1 MIVFLRMSSSFSFRP
16 VPLIPFLAAD
26 GALLLTALLI
36 AWRTPGE
43 ITGGALLAVVL
54 CVALGAGLAVLPWV
68 LNDAREREA
77 ALAERQREL
86 VELVN
91 TSTASAARW
100 GTQWA
105 SAATGLED
113 AAQLASRSI
122 AAAERLPVVF
132 QEKAEALAERLAAVE
147 REALARVER
156 TAQQE
161 AVMGARAEQMNA
173 TVAEF
178 QRTLA
183 EFGRVEAGLKEQRAA
198 IAAVLA
204 EVPAAVQQVRTV
216 REELDGRVAEIPA
229 LVAAQAAQIM
239 RVAGEAETRLGA
251 TVEALS
257 KRLAETE
264 ALIGDVVAKLERVAA
279 LPEPQVAAM
288 EVAPAPVAQ
297 TVVEKPKVVVDR
309 EAIMDPFLIP
319 DDGYASLAEA
329 MDARNA

>member
-1 MIVFLRMSSSFSFRP
+1 MMVFLRMSSSSSFRP
-16 VPLIPFLAAD
+16 LPLIPFLAAD
-26 GALLLTALLI
+26 AGLVLAAVLI
-36 AWRTPGE
+36 AWQTPGAV
-43 ITGGALLAVVL
+43 TGGALLAVVV
-54 CVALGAGLAVLPWV
+54 CVALGAVLAVLPFV

-91 TSTASAARW
+91 TSTANASRW

-122 AAAERLPVVF
+122 AAAERLPAVI

-147 REALARVER
+147 REALARVEK
-156 TAQQE
+156 TAQPE
-161 AVMGARAEQMNA
+161 AVTGARAEQMNA
-173 TVAEF
+173 TAAEF

-183 EFGRVEAGLKEQRAA
+183 EFGGVEAALKEQRGA

-204 EVPAAVQQVRTV
+204 EVPAMA
-216 REELDGRVAEIPA
+216 G
-229 LVAAQAAQIM
+229 AQAARIT
-239 RVAGEAETRLGA
+239 RVADEAEARLGA
-251 TVEALS
+251 TVEALNR
-257 KRLAETE
+257 RLAEAE
-264 ALIGDVVAKLERVAA
+264 VLMGDLVAKLGRVAA
-279 LPEPQVAAM
+279 LPGPPVVAV

-297 TVVEKPKVVVDR
+297 PVGEKPKVVVKS